1 MRKLWTIVL
10 IALFTFALSTTAFAA
25 QTFNDVPAKHWAYDA
40 VAKLAKAGVIEGYG
54 DGTFKGDKL
63 MNRYEF
69 AIATVKAIDR
79 FDKADEAQKK
89 LIDQLAAEFAAELN
103 RMGARMA
110 KVEAKTS
117 TWLVGGDS
125 RFRWLNNNPKYP
137 GGQKLHGAEATDFRI
152 RLKFAGTINE
162 KTSIEGR
169 LTTNYGNKLGDTA
182 DATTPFGS
190 TAYFDIFNITHK
202 GALGF
207 DRIRLGRTPLDFIGR
222 GLIGKP
228 MAVDGLTLYRT
239 ITPDTKLT
247 AFTGNIKHAGNSS
260 ANQITTADLSFKLSD
275 KFTLGTGYYWADIP
289 GTSGNPG
296 ASMLAESGSFRSS
309 NGFDISVK
317 WKIDNNLTLLG
328 DFVGSKLNG
337 ATSNLASSP
346 RAWSVQIS
354 NGTGPGAT
362 MAYYPTSFQLVNRTK
377 VNDAAWAII
386 YRSAM
391 AGALPAGAGGFDT
404 TGVANNTNVFSPY
417 LRGTDNLTALYLVYQ
432 TVIDKNVILSFEWQD
447 YKVKNRLLTP
457 SLTESKLDTT
467 FMTKLDYYF

>member
-25 QTFNDVPAKHWAYDA
+25 QTFTDVPAKHWAYDA
-40 VAKLAKAGVIEGYG
+40 VAKLAKAGIIEGYG
-54 DGTFKGDKL
+54 DGTFRGDKL

-79 FDKADEAQKK
+79 FDKANEAQKK
-89 LIDQLAAEFAAELN
+89 LIDQLAAEFAGELN

-110 KVEAKTS
+110 KVEAKTN
-117 TWLVGGDS
+117 TWLLGGDS
-125 RFRWLNNNPKYP
+125 RFRWLSNSPKYP
-137 GGQKLHGAEATDFRI
+137 NGQKLHGADSTDFRI

-169 LTTNYGNKLGDTA
+169 LTTNYSNKIGDT
-182 DATTPFGS
+182 DTSFGS
-190 TAYFDIFNITHK
+190 TAYFDIFNISHK
-202 GALGF
+202 DALGF
-207 DRIRLGRTPLDFIGR
+207 DKIRLGRTPLDFIGK
-222 GLIGKP
+222 GLLGKP

-239 ITPDTKLT
+239 ITPNTKLT
-247 AFTGNIKHAGNSS
+247 AFTGNIKSSAGTGS
-260 ANQITTADLSFKLSD
+260 ANQITTADLTFKVSD
-275 KFTLGTGYYWADIP
+275 KFSLGTGYYWASIP
-289 GTSGNPG
+289 GTGGLG
-296 ASMLAESGSFRSS
+296 AGATMIAESGNFRSS
-309 NGFDISVK
+309 NGYDISVK
-317 WKIDNNLTLLG
+317 WKIDNGLTLLG

-337 ATSNLASSP
+337 ATSNLPTSP
-346 RAWSVQIS
+346 RAWSVQLS

-362 MAYYPTSFQLVNRTK
+362 MAYYPTSYQLVNRKK

-391 AGALPAGAGGFDT
+391 AGALPSGAGGFDT
-404 TGVANNTNVFSPY
+404 TGVAYPGPVFSPY

-447 YKVKNRLLTP
+447 FKVKDRALTP
-457 SLTESKLDTT
+457 SLTGNRLDTT